1 MNKEDKQVSVSSVPG
16 VFDLICS
23 INVPELPQTL
33 EKLNVVQQVWLQV
46 SDPENTVAMAFIPTL
61 PHYSMLSIK
70 VRLL

>member
-1 MNKEDKQVSVSSVPG
+1 MNKEDKQVPVSSVPG

-23 INVPELPQTL
+23 ICVPELPQTL

-46 SDPENTVAMAFIPTL
+46 SDPEKVAMAFIPTL